1 MILSPTQ
8 RVSKDGGYELLLRV
22 ENAVAPAPFN
32 SSMLS
37 HHLRRQMP
45 LTERATV
52 VGITRL
58 STSEDGDV
66 IKACD
71 TNGDGRVGAVVVDV
85 GTDQHQALQHAER
98 KVRTYGK
105 ALVGLASLLCLSVCG
120 NLASSALTILV
131 FKESRTRG
139 AIQPVVLS
147 DSKAAATVGTG
158 LTAYGTGPTGMI
170 VPPSEV
176 PTYVKETLEPGV
188 AWVADVVWDVDH
200 DDSGVMPFDPE
211 PPVVAAAPADDRFP
225 HRDVFTGWLQA
236 HVWLKKCAVAPSGTE
251 ACWEIADPAMTDIPD
266 GFLDG
271 SFTDLAGTLKVG
283 AAIRTIGASAFANTR
298 LAGLD
303 LSEATSL
310 VSIGDSAFFNTNLEG
325 TLVIPAKVTTISNS
339 AFSNTKLTSLDL
351 SNAAA
356 LVEIE
361 VAAFHGTGLKG
372 RIVVPFEVPTYVKD
386 TLEDDTFPPG
396 VVIVSVRPPGVK
408 RCAITPSGEVFEAC
422 WELADPAM
430 TDIPDYFLE
439 GTWYLEGKND
449 LTGTLKVGPAVKTI
463 GAFAF
468 AKTKLT
474 GLDLSK
480 ATSLVWIG
488 NRAFLGSTDLA
499 GTLKVGPAV
508 KTIGAFAFANTKLA
522 GLDLSKATSLV
533 EIGENA
539 FSEAKLEG
547 TLAVPDTVTRIGASA
562 FAYTT
567 FAGLDLSKATSLVEI
582 GESAFSDTKLA
593 GTLAVPNTVTTIG
606 NNAFSNTKL
615 TGLDLSKATSLVSI
629 EERAFSDTY
638 VEGTLAVPNTV
649 KTIGSYAF
657 YNTKLTY
664 LDLSDANSLLSFGDS
679 AFPRHVGYL

>member
-1 MILSPTQ
+1 MGS
-8 RVSKDGGYELLLRV
+8 
-22 ENAVAPAPFN
+22 
-32 SSMLS
+32 
-37 HHLRRQMP
+37 
-45 LTERATV
+45 ATV
-52 VGITRL
+52 VGITRAP
-58 STSEDGDV
+58 SVSEDGGV
-66 IKACD
+66 LKARCAD
-71 TNGDGRVGAVVVDV
+71 E
-85 GTDQHQALQHAER
+85 HQALQHAER

-105 ALVGLASLLCLSVCG
+105 ALFALAGLLCLSVCG
-120 NLASSALTILV
+120 NLASSAQTFLV

-139 AIQPVVLS
+139 AVQPAVLS
-147 DSKAAATVGTG
+147 DSKPAAPPVATG
-158 LTAYGTGPTGMI
+158 LTPYGTGPTGMT
-170 VPPSEV
+170 VP
-176 PTYVKETLEPGV
+176 
-188 AWVADVVWDVDH
+188 
-200 DDSGVMPFDPE
+200 
-211 PPVVAAAPADDRFP
+211 AP
-225 HRDVFTGWLQA
+225 
-236 HVWLKKCAVAPSGTE
+236 
-251 ACWEIADPAMTDIPD
+251 
-266 GFLDG
+266 
-271 SFTDLAGTLKVG
+271 
-283 AAIRTIGASAFANTR
+283 
-298 LAGLD
+298 
-303 LSEATSL
+303 
-310 VSIGDSAFFNTNLEG
+310 
-325 TLVIPAKVTTISNS
+325 
-339 AFSNTKLTSLDL
+339 
-351 SNAAA
+351 
-356 LVEIE
+356 
-361 VAAFHGTGLKG
+361 
-372 RIVVPFEVPTYVKD
+372 EVPTYVKD
-386 TLEDDTFPPG
+386 TPYDPKPPVVTTAPAADTFPLG
-396 VVIVSVRPPGVK
+396 EVSTASVPGVK
-408 RCAITPSGEVFEAC
+408 RCAIAPRGTEAC

>member
-1 MILSPTQ
+1 MVWLTRHAKVVGVTRAPST
-8 RVSKDGGYELLLRV
+8 SHDGGVR
-22 ENAVAPAPFN
+22 
-32 SSMLS
+32 
-37 HHLRRQMP
+37 
-45 LTERATV
+45 
-52 VGITRL
+52 
-58 STSEDGDV
+58 
-66 IKACD
+66 KASD

-105 ALVGLASLLCLSVCG
+105 ALVSLASLLCLSVCG

-131 FKESRTRG
+131 FEESRTRG

-158 LTAYGTGPTGMI
+158 LTAYGTGPTGMV

-251 ACWEIADPAMTDIPD
+251 ACWELADPAMTDIPD

-372 RIVVPFEVPTYVKD
+372 RIVAPFEVPTYVKD
-386 TLEDDTFPPG
+386 TLDDDTFPPG
-396 VVIVSVRPPGVK
+396 VFIVSVPGIVSVPASSLK
-408 RCAITPSGEVFEAC
+408 MCRAIAPSGTEAC
-422 WELADPAM
+422 WELTDPAT
-430 TDIPDYFLE
+430 TDIPDNFLASD
-439 GTWYLEGKND
+439 GVI
-449 LTGTLKVGPAVKTI
+449 TGTLKVGPAV
-463 GAFAF
+463 
-468 AKTKLT
+468 
-474 GLDLSK
+474 
-480 ATSLVWIG
+480 
-488 NRAFLGSTDLA
+488 R
-499 GTLKVGPAV
+499 
-508 KTIGAFAFANTKLA
+508 TIGAFAFANT
-522 GLDLSKATSLV
+522 
-533 EIGENA
+533 N
-539 FSEAKLEG
+539 
-547 TLAVPDTVTRIGASA
+547 
-562 FAYTT
+562 
-567 FAGLDLSKATSLVEI
+567 
-582 GESAFSDTKLA
+582 
-593 GTLAVPNTVTTIG
+593 
-606 NNAFSNTKL
+606 L
-615 TGLDLSKATSLVSI
+615 TGLDLSEATSLVSI
-629 EERAFSDTY
+629 GDSAFFSTDL
-638 VEGTLAVPNTV
+638 EGTLVLPATVTTIGDHAFANTDLTGTLKVGAAV
-649 KTIGSYAF
+649 KTIGTGAF
-657 YNTKLTY
+657 LNVKLSG
-664 LDLSDANSLLSFGDS
+664 LDLSEATALFSIGDLETS
-679 AFPRHVGYL
+679 RGWL